1 MVNFVKHALRKVGL
15 QVKTYPDRDQRNRLL
30 AMNNFNINKILD
42 VGANT
47 GQFVNEIRSRG
58 FNGEIVSFEPLSSAF
73 KILEAKSRPDKRWS
87 VHNMAIG
94 DTDGEI
100 EINISENSQS
110 SSILEMLPAH
120 VASAPESK
128 YIGSERATIHKLDT
142 IFSTYYN
149 DGDNIMLKVDT
160 QGYEKNVIDGA
171 MNSLSKIKSV
181 KLEMS
186 LIPLYKEEVLFVDM
200 LAYMDRIGFR
210 LYSLENTYADPKTG
224 QILQVDGTFYRQKS

>member
-1 MVNFVKHALRKVGL
+1 MNFVKHALRKVGL